1 LKRLFLRLAESPPI
15 PLLLPLARVPLASS
29 QQAI

>member
-1 LKRLFLRLAESPPI
+1 VFKPLILRLAESPPI
-15 PLLLPLARVPLASS
+15 PLVLPLASS